1 MKRTLLEILS
11 GLAVLVLLASFH
23 HQISRLRGQ
32 SKEVEGLRAL
42 VRDAVAR
49 SSASQEE
56 VAAMRQQ
63 LLDKLDARLQ
73 DLETRVADARA
84 GSEEAARLKQE
95 LVQARG
101 EADRFRAEI
110 ARDFGRTRELVDAYH
125 EEIRAIDRRATE
137 GIFAAQG
144 ELQKLTARV
153 MPESTLLTEEMLAPA
168 VQLNGEDTVGSGTL
182 VYSGA
187 NPKTGTVENYVLTSY
202 HVVRNI
208 LAESAKVRREGV
220 VVTLYGE
227 GNKREDVHGDMVS
240 HDEPI
245 DAALI
250 KLRTETIYRS
260 VAKVLPQTEA
270 CRIKVWDAIYAV
282 GCPLGND
289 PIPTQGE
296 ISSVRNELRGSNYWM
311 INAPTYFGNSGG
323 GVYLA
328 HDRRLI
334 GVFSKIYTHGKGNP
348 VVVPHMGLCTPITLI
363 YEWLD
368 RESLSFVLTQSGPNQ
383 TEAAG
388 PAPVK

>member
-23 HQISRLRGQ
+23 HQISRLKGQ
-32 SKEVEGLRAL
+32 TKEVDSLRTL

-49 SSASQEE
+49 SNSSQEE

-63 LLDKLDARLQ
+63 LMDKLTARLQ
-73 DLETRVADARA
+73 DLEMRIAEARA
-84 GSEEAARLKQE
+84 GSDEASRLKQE
-95 LVQARG
+95 LTQARG
-101 EADRFRAEI
+101 EVDRFRAEI
-110 ARDFGRTRELVDAYH
+110 SRDFGRTRELVDAYH

-137 GIFAAQG
+137 SIFATQG
-144 ELQKLTARV
+144 ELQRLTARV
-153 MPESTLLTEEMLAPA
+153 MPESSVLTQEMLAPA

-182 VYSGA
+182 VFSGP
-187 NPKTGTVENYVLTSY
+187 NPKTGAVENYVLTSY

-208 LAESAKVRREGV
+208 LAESSKLRRDGV
-220 VVTLYGE
+220 VVTVYSD
-227 GNKREDVHGDMVS
+227 GNKRDDVRGDMVS

-250 KLRTETIYRS
+250 KLRTDTLYQT
-260 VAKVLPQTEA
+260 VARVVSQNDA
-270 CRIKVWDAIYAV
+270 GRIKVWDPIYAV

-296 ISSVRNELRGSNYWM
+296 ISSIRNELRGSNYWM

-363 YEWLD
+363 YDWLD
-368 RESLSFVLTQSGPNQ
+368 REKLAFVLTESGP
-383 TEAAG
+383 TAAAAKPT
-388 PAPVK
+388 PAK